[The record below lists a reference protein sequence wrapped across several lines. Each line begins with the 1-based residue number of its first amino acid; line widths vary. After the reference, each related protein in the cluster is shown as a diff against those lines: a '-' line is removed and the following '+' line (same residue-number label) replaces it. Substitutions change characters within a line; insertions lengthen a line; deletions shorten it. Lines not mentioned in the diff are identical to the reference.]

1 MALKDWN
8 IQHVKSVVAAFR
20 VVVSSG
26 IVGQCAIVA
35 VPHIDWIEWVV
46 EPVRFKVGD

>member
-1 MALKDWN
+1 MALKEWN

-46 EPVRFKVGD
+46 DC